1 MKGFR
6 EDRVRKVRRRR
17 QNHTDTDSVSLIDC
31 SDDDSTSIRSVTH
44 AIFILRTNIIFYF
57 FLPRFYDMPDS
68 D

>member
-31 SDDDSTSIRSVTH
+31 SDDDSTSITSVTH

-57 FLPRFYDMPDS
+57 FLPRFYVSDS

>member
-44 AIFILRTNIIFYF
+44 AIFILCTNIIFYF
-57 FLPRFYDMPDS
+57 FLPRFYVSDS

>member
-44 AIFILRTNIIFYF
+44 AIFILRTSIIFYF
-57 FLPRFYDMPDS
+57 FLPRFYVSDS

>member
-31 SDDDSTSIRSVTH
+31 SDDDSMSITSVTH
-44 AIFILRTNIIFYF
+44 AIFILRTNFIFYF
-57 FLPRFYDMPDS
+57 FLPRFYVSDS

>member
-44 AIFILRTNIIFYF
+44 AIFILRTNIIFHF
-57 FLPRFYDMPDS
+57 FLPRFYVSDS